1 MQDTQVFLVLKDS
14 HMPRI
19 QSSIRGS
26 KGRNLSVYHKYLKHP
41 FNSRRGLDAA
51 DVIPQVTV
59 LKTSLGEG

>member
-1 MQDTQVFLVLKDS
+1 MQDTQVFLVLKQS

-19 QSSIRGS
+19 ESSIRGS
-26 KGRNLSVYHKYLKHP
+26 KGRNLSVYHNLKHP